1 MGESKTLVGNP
12 TKKPITISVD
22 DLEEHPYHREM
33 YDPIQEGYFRETLKR
48 TNGEPIHAPVVVPP
62 EKEGG
67 CYRLVGGAGRVDEM
81 IRNGA
86 KQIDVICVE
95 IEDDNQIK
103 NLIVDLNKQRVKTGR
118 ELRNEFTHHCLN
130 YPPKKGIK
138 NYNRLELISKETGI
152 PVERVKKLIRLESE
166 LGGTENDSVV
176 NKVFGDELS
185 LLQGLKFCSVLKNE
199 STQSIVPEVVD
210 KLIDHGCDFD
220 RVIDIGNQMD
230 LTNNSEFEIA
240 LPFLRNESSVEDISN
255 IIKQLNKTKGV
266 INLYEDGKTPIKE
279 LNKEYISQNSI
290 IIKGDSGTVD
300 LRLLV
305 QNMYRMMVGS
315 CEYGY
320 GTKRKPRPDQSNH
333 DELSNMSP
341 QEFAQYIAMIYF
353 RYLPYLTKDGSIYLI
368 VYDYKSDEYSGYS
381 GFTEHLVIE
390 MMKLGMYL
398 VGRKLW
404 VKTNPLRRQY
414 SYKDAVE
421 GYEFI
426 YRFSAN
432 PEDLYTNPYMLMR
445 EEAETVYKFT
455 QGCTNHSNNPES
467 NRGSRYCQSNIK
479 KVLNTLDE
487 NYCEQII
494 RGNVGNPGDY
504 FRVAEKVKHSSTS
517 PIYLTSTLILEGSA
531 PGDSVLDI
539 WNGVGNSMVSSL
551 LLGRKYAGIEIEE
564 DYYNQTIKKVI
575 EIEKV
580 VKEYNIMEQLYQLQE
595 SREVA

>member
-1 MGESKTLVGNP
+1 MAEIKKLVGNL
-12 TKKPITISVD
+12 TKKPMIISVD

-33 YDPIQEGYFRETLKR
+33 YDPIQEGYFKESIKR
-48 TNGEPIHAPVVVPP
+48 TNGEPIHAPVVVSA
-62 EKEGG
+62 ENQGG
-67 CYRLVGGAGRVDEM
+67 CYRLVGGAGRLDEM

-86 KQIDVICVE
+86 KE
-95 IEDDNQIK
+95 IEVIYIEMEDENQIR

-118 ELRNEFTHHCLN
+118 ELRNEFIHHCLN

-138 NYNRLELISKETGI
+138 NYNRLELISGETAH
-152 PVERVKKLIRLESE
+152 PEERVKKLIRLESE
-166 LGGTENDSVV
+166 LGGTQYDWVIT
-176 NKVFGDELS
+176 KVFGDELS
-185 LLQGLKFCSVLKNE
+185 LHQGLKFCSVLKNE
-199 STQSIVPEVVD
+199 TTQSIVPEVVN
-210 KLIDHGCDFD
+210 KLIDNGCDFD

-240 LPFLRNESSVEDISN
+240 LPFLKNESSVEEISN
-255 IIKQLNKTKGV
+255 TIKQLDKTKGV
-266 INLYEDGKTPIKE
+266 IRLYEDGKSPVKL
-279 LNKEYISQNSI
+279 LNREYISENSI
-290 IIKGDSGTVD
+290 IINGDSATVD

-305 QNMYRMMVGS
+305 QKMFRMMVGS

-320 GTKRKPRPDQSNH
+320 GTKRKPRPDQDNH
-333 DELSNMSP
+333 DELSKMSA
-341 QEFAQYIAMIYF
+341 QEFAQYTAKIYH

-381 GFTEHLVIE
+381 CFTEHLVLE
-390 MMKLGMYL
+390 MKKLGMYL

-445 EEAETVYKFT
+445 EEAETVFKLT

-467 NRGSRYCQSNIK
+467 NRGGKYFQSNIK

-487 NYCEQII
+487 NYCEEII

-539 WNGVGNSMVSSL
+539 WNGVGNSMISSL
-551 LLGRKYAGIEIEE
+551 LLGRQYAGIEIEE
-564 DYYNQTIKKVI
+564 NYYNQTIKKVI
-575 EIEKV
+575 ETEKV
-580 VKEYNIMEQLYQLQE
+580 VKEYSIMEQLYQLQE

>member
-1 MGESKTLVGNP
+1 MEEIKKLVGNL
-12 TKKPITISVD
+12 TKKPMIISVD

-33 YDPIQEGYFRETLKR
+33 YDPIQEGYFKESIKR
-48 TNGEPIHAPVVVPP
+48 TNGEPIHAPVVVSA
-62 EKEGG
+62 ENQGG
-67 CYRLVGGAGRVDEM
+67 CYRLVGGAGRLDEM

-86 KQIDVICVE
+86 KE
-95 IEDDNQIK
+95 IEVIYIEMEDENQIR

-118 ELRNEFTHHCLN
+118 ELRNEFIHHCLN

-138 NYNRLELISKETGI
+138 NYNRLELISGETAH
-152 PVERVKKLIRLESE
+152 PEERVKKLIRLESE
-166 LGGTENDSVV
+166 LGGTQYDWVIT
-176 NKVFGDELS
+176 KVFGDELS
-185 LLQGLKFCSVLKNE
+185 LHQGLKFCSVLKNE
-199 STQSIVPEVVD
+199 TTQSIVPEVVN
-210 KLIDHGCDFD
+210 KLIDNGCDFD

-240 LPFLRNESSVEDISN
+240 LPFLKNESSVEEISN
-255 IIKQLNKTKGV
+255 TIKQLDKTKGV
-266 INLYEDGKTPIKE
+266 IRLYEDGKSPVKL
-279 LNKEYISQNSI
+279 LNREYISENSI
-290 IIKGDSGTVD
+290 IINGDSATVD

-305 QNMYRMMVGS
+305 QKMFRMMVGS

-320 GTKRKPRPDQSNH
+320 GTKRKPRPDQDNH
-333 DELSNMSP
+333 DELSKMSA
-341 QEFAQYIAMIYF
+341 QEFAQYTAKIYH

-381 GFTEHLVIE
+381 CFTEHLVLE
-390 MMKLGMYL
+390 MKKLGMYL

-445 EEAETVYKFT
+445 EEAETVFKLT

-467 NRGSRYCQSNIK
+467 NRGGKYFQSNIK

-487 NYCEQII
+487 NYCEEII

-539 WNGVGNSMVSSL
+539 WNGVGNSMISSL
-551 LLGRKYAGIEIEE
+551 LLGRQYAGIEIEE
-564 DYYNQTIKKVI
+564 NYYNQTIKKVI
-575 EIEKV
+575 ETEKV
-580 VKEYNIMEQLYQLQE
+580 VKEYSIMEQLYQLQE

>member
-1 MGESKTLVGNP
+1 MK
-12 TKKPITISVD
+12 KKPMIISVD
-22 DLEEHPYHREM
+22 NLEEHPYHREM
-33 YDPIQEGYFRETLKR
+33 YDPIKEGFFEESIKR
-48 TNGEPIHAPVVVPP
+48 TNGKPIHAPVVVPP
-62 EKEGG
+62 EKGKS
-67 CYRLVGGAGRVDEM
+67 CYRLVGGAGRLDEM

-86 KQIDVICVE
+86 KQIEVIY
-95 IEDDNQIK
+95 IEMDDENQIR
-103 NLIVDLNKQRVKTGR
+103 NLIVDLNKQRVKTGPEKR
-118 ELRNEFTHHCLN
+118 KEFNHHCLN

-138 NYNRLELISKETGI
+138 NYNRLDLISKETSI
-152 PVERVKKLIRLESE
+152 AVERVKKLIRLESE
-166 LGGTENDSVV
+166 LRGTEYDSVV
-176 NKVFGDELS
+176 DKVFGDDLS
-185 LLQGLKFCSVLKNE
+185 LHQGLKFCNVLKNE
-199 STQSIVPEVVD
+199 TTQSIAPELVN
-210 KLIDHGCDFD
+210 KMIDNGCDFD
-220 RVIDIGNQMD
+220 RVLELGDQMD
-230 LTNNSEFEIA
+230 LTNKSEFEIA
-240 LPFLRNESSVEDISN
+240 LPFLKNELSVEDISN
-255 IIKQLNKTKGV
+255 TIKQLNKTKGV
-266 INLYEDGKTPIKE
+266 ISLYEDGKTPIKN
-279 LNKEYISQNSI
+279 LYNEYTSQNSI
-290 IIKGDSGTVD
+290 IIRGDSGTVD
-300 LRLLV
+300 LRQLV
-305 QNMYRMMVGS
+305 QNMYKMMIGS

-333 DELSNMSP
+333 DELSNMSA

-381 GFTEHLVIE
+381 CFTEHLVLE
-390 MMKLGMYL
+390 MKKLGMYL

-432 PEDLYTNPYMLMR
+432 PEDMYTNPYMLMR
-445 EEAETVYKFT
+445 EEAETVFKLT
-455 QGCTNHSNNPES
+455 QGCTNHSNNPQS
-467 NRGSRYCQSNIK
+467 NRGDRYFQSNIK
-479 KVLNTLDE
+479 KVINTLDE

-539 WNGVGNSMVSSL
+539 WNGVGNSMISSL

-564 DYYNQTIKKVI
+564 NYYNQTIKKVI
-575 EIEKV
+575 ETEKFV
-580 VKEYNIMEQLYQLQE
+580 EEYNIMEQLYQLQE

>member
-1 MGESKTLVGNP
+1 MVDIKHLVGNP
-12 TKKPITISVD
+12 TKKPMIISVD
-22 DLEEHPYHREM
+22 NLEEHPYHREM
-33 YDPIQEGYFRETLKR
+33 YDPIQEGFFSESIKR
-48 TNGEPIHAPVVVPP
+48 TNGEPIHAPVVVPSQ
-62 EKEGG
+62 EEG
-67 CYRLVGGAGRVDEM
+67 CFRLIAGAGRLDEM

-86 KQIDVICVE
+86 KEIEVICIE
-95 IEDDNQIK
+95 INDESQIK
-103 NLIVDLNKQRVKTGR
+103 NLIVDLNKQRDKTGR
-118 ELRNEFTHHCLN
+118 EKRNEFVHHCLN
-130 YPPKKGIK
+130 YPPKKGVK
-138 NYNRLELISKETGI
+138 NYNRNWMISKETGY
-152 PVERVKKLIRLESE
+152 PEERVKKLIRLESE
-166 LGGTENDSVV
+166 LGGTDYDWVV
-176 NKVFGDELS
+176 TKVFGDDLS
-185 LLQGLKFCSVLKNE
+185 LHQGLKFCNLLKNE
-199 STQSIVPEVVD
+199 ITQSIVPEVVN
-210 KLIDHGCDFD
+210 KLIDNECDFD
-220 RVIDIGNQMD
+220 RVLELGDKMD
-230 LTNNSEFEIA
+230 LTNSSEFDIA
-240 LPFLRNESSVEDISN
+240 LPFLKNESSVEDISN
-255 IIKQLNKTKGV
+255 TIKQLNKTKGI

-305 QNMYRMMVGS
+305 QNMYRIMVGS

-333 DELSNMSP
+333 EELSNMSP
-341 QEFAQYIAMIYF
+341 QEFAQYTAKIYH

-381 GFTEHLVIE
+381 CFTEHLVLE
-390 MMKLGMYL
+390 MKKLGMYL

-432 PEDLYTNPYMLMR
+432 PEDLYTNPFMLMR
-445 EEAETVYKFT
+445 EEAETVFKLT

-467 NRGSRYCQSNIK
+467 NRGGKYFQSNIK

-539 WNGVGNSMVSSL
+539 WNGVGNSMISSL
-551 LLGRKYAGIEIEE
+551 LLGRKYAGIEIEQ

-575 EIEKV
+575 ETEKV
-580 VKEYNIMEQLYQLQE
+580 VKEYNIMEQLLLLQE

>member
-1 MGESKTLVGNP
+1 MGEIKTLVGNP
-12 TKKPITISVD
+12 TKKPMIISVD

-33 YDPIQEGYFRETLKR
+33 YDPIQDGYFKEPLRR
-48 TNGEPIHAPVVVPP
+48 TNGKPIHSPVVVPSQ
-62 EKEGG
+62 EEGG
-67 CYRLVGGAGRVDEM
+67 RFRLIGGAGVLDEM

-86 KQIDVICVE
+86 KQIEVIY
-95 IEDDNQIK
+95 IEMDDENQIR
-103 NLIVDLNKQRVKTGR
+103 NLIVDLNKQRVKTGPEKR
-118 ELRNEFTHHCLN
+118 KEFNHHCLN

-138 NYNRLELISKETGI
+138 NYNRLKLISKETGQ
-152 PVERVKKLIRLESE
+152 PEERVKKLIRLESE
-166 LGGTENDSVV
+166 LRGTEYDSVV
-176 NKVFGDELS
+176 DKVFGDNLS
-185 LLQGLKFCSVLKNE
+185 LHQGLKFCNVLKNE
-199 STQSIVPEVVD
+199 TTQSIAPELVN
-210 KLIDHGCDFD
+210 KMIDNGCDFD
-220 RVIDIGNQMD
+220 RVLELCDQMD
-230 LTNNSEFEIA
+230 LTNKSEFEIA
-240 LPFLRNESSVEDISN
+240 LPFLKNELSVEDISN
-255 IIKQLNKTKGV
+255 DIKQLNKTKGV
-266 INLYEDGKTPIKE
+266 ISLYEDGKTPIKN
-279 LNKEYISQNSI
+279 LYNEYTSQNSI

-300 LRLLV
+300 LRQLV
-305 QNMYRMMVGS
+305 QNMYKMMIGS

-333 DELSNMSP
+333 DELSNMSA

-353 RYLPYLTKDGSIYLI
+353 RYLPYLTEDGSIYLI

-381 GFTEHLVIE
+381 CFTEHLVLE
-390 MMKLGMYL
+390 MKKLGMYL

-432 PEDLYTNPYMLMR
+432 PEDLYTNPYMFMR
-445 EEAETVYKFT
+445 EEAETVFKLT
-455 QGCTNHSNNPES
+455 QGCTNHSNNPQS
-467 NRGSRYCQSNIK
+467 NQGGRYYQSNIK

-539 WNGVGNSMVSSL
+539 WNGVGNSMISSL

-564 DYYNQTIKKVI
+564 NYYNQSIKKVI
-575 EIEKV
+575 ETEKFV
-580 VKEYNIMEQLYQLQE
+580 EEYNIMEQLYQLQE